1 MHNKTG
7 NPTCRRNPVHART
20 LRSRGSKRLGAA
32 VAELAFCLPVF
43 TVVTFGFIDVTNYIY
58 FKQTLK
64 VAAYEGIRAA
74 ADVGAVSAD
83 VTGAVDRML
92 TAREIEGWT
101 LTPPANLTTARRGDL
116 LQLELKV
123 PISELAHFSSFNLLA
138 DRNVTVSVV
147 AVKE

>member
-1 MHNKTG
+1 MQYKTG
-7 NPTCRRNPVHART
+7 PIGR
-20 LRSRGSKRLGAA
+20 RSRKPKRDHRARGPIRLGAA

-83 VTGAVDRML
+83 VNGAIDRML

-101 LTPPANLTTARRGDL
+101 LTPPANLTTAKRGDL
-116 LQLELKV
+116 LQLELTV

-138 DRNVTVSVV
+138 DRNVTVSVT